1 MARIFDVV
9 EYPNEMRDEL
19 VHRFPEQGSGD
30 FRIGSVV
37 IVREGQAAV
46 FFRDGK
52 ALDAFGPGRHQIT
65 TANIPLVTG
74 LLGKLFNDRTPFT
87 AEVYF
92 VSTREFPQQ
101 KWGTSQPVPIMHP
114 GVGLGASL
122 LRAYGTFGM
131 QISNPQQF
139 VSQFVG
145 AQGAYEFADIR
156 QRLVGLIIQGL
167 RDLLGELKK
176 SAFEVQGL
184 TQDIA
189 AGVRA
194 KTVDDFNAL
203 GLALKAVI
211 VEAISPSETTAEDL
225 RKMGLIDTQTYAQ
238 LQAADAMREA
248 ATAPGGNLAGAG
260 VGLGA
265 GLGLGQMM
273 TGMMGNLQPGAQHP
287 QGGQPAAPTAP
298 TTPAAPAG
306 GAAPDVMSPAQA
318 ATYLQVTEA
327 DVMQMIQGGQIKAK
341 QIGAQYRISKSALDD
356 FLKS

>member
-1 MARIFDVV
+1 MARVFDVV

-19 VHRFPEQGSGD
+19 VHRFPETGSGD
-30 FRIGSVV
+30 FRIGSQV
-37 IVREGQAAV
+37 IVREGQTAV

-52 ALDAFGPGRHQIT
+52 ALDVFGPGRHTIT

-92 VSTREFPQQ
+92 VSTREFPQM

-122 LRAYGTFGM
+122 LRAFGTFGL
-131 QISNPQQF
+131 QINNPQQF
-139 VSQFVG
+139 VAQFVG
-145 AQGAYEFADIR
+145 AQGAYDFADIK
-156 QRLVGLIIQGL
+156 QRLNGLIVQGL

-184 TQDIA
+184 TQEIS

-194 KTVDDFNAL
+194 KAADDFNAI
-203 GLALKAVI
+203 GLTLKVLI
-211 VEAISPSETTAEDL
+211 IEAITPSESTAEDL
-225 RKMGLIDTQTYAQ
+225 RKMGLIDMQTYAQ

-248 ATAPGGNLAGAG
+248 ASAPGGNLAGAG

-273 TGMMGNLQPGAQHP
+273 SGMMGGMVQPGAQHP
-287 QGGQPAAPTAP
+287 AQPAAQ
-298 TTPAAPAG
+298 PAAPAG

-318 ATYLQVTEA
+318 AAYLQVTEA
-327 DVMQMIQGGQIKAK
+327 DVLQMIQGGQIKAK
-341 QIGAQYRISKSALDD
+341 QIGAQYRISKAALDE
-356 FLKS
+356 FLKA

>member
-1 MARIFDVV
+1 MARVFDVV

-19 VHRFPEQGSGD
+19 VHRFPESGSGD
-30 FRIGSVV
+30 FRIGSQV

-52 ALDAFGPGRHQIT
+52 ALDAFGPGRHTIT
-65 TANIPLVTG
+65 TANIPLLTG

-92 VSTREFPQQ
+92 VSTHEFPQF
-101 KWGTSQPVPIMHP
+101 KWGTPQPVPIMHP

-122 LRAYGTFGM
+122 LKAFGTFGL

-139 VSQFVG
+139 VAQFVG
-145 AQGAYEFADIR
+145 AQGTYDFADIR
-156 QRLVGLIIQGL
+156 ERLVGLIIQAL

-184 TQDIA
+184 TQEIA
-189 AGVRA
+189 AGIRA
-194 KTVDDFNAL
+194 KANDDFTAL
-203 GLALKAVI
+203 GLTLKAVVI
-211 VEAISPSETTAEDL
+211 QSLSPSETTAEDL
-225 RKMGLIDTQTYAQ
+225 RKMGLIDMQTYAQ

-265 GLGLGQMM
+265 GMGLGQMM
-273 TGMMGNLQPGAQHP
+273 TGMMGGAMQ
-287 QGGQPAAPTAP
+287 QAGQQ
-298 TTPAAPAG
+298 AAPAG
-306 GAAPDVMSPAQA
+306 ATRGAAPDVMNPAQA
-318 ATYLQVTEA
+318 AAYLQVTEA
-327 DVMQMIQGGQIKAK
+327 DITQMIQSGQIKAK
-341 QIGAQYRISKSALDD
+341 QIGTQYRISKSALDE

>member
-1 MARIFDVV
+1 MARIYDII

-19 VHRFPEQGSGD
+19 VHRFPESGPGD
-30 FRIGSVV
+30 FRLGSSV

-52 ALDAFGPGRHQIT
+52 ALDTFGPGRHVISTMNVPIIQ
-65 TANIPLVTG
+65 G
-74 LLGKLFNDRTPFT
+74 LLGSLSSGKNMFT

-101 KWGTSQPVPIMHP
+101 KWGTPNPVPIMHP

-122 LRAYGTFGM
+122 LRAYGTFGL

-145 AQGAYEFADIR
+145 AQGAYDFADIR
-156 QRLVGLIIQGL
+156 ERLVGLIIQGM

-184 TQDIA
+184 TQEIA

-194 KTVDDFNAL
+194 KTGDDFNAL
-203 GLALKAVI
+203 GLTLKAIV
-211 VEAISPSETTAEDL
+211 VEAITPSETTAEDL
-225 RKMGLIDTQTYAQ
+225 RKMGLIDMQTYAQ

-273 TGMMGNLQPGAQHP
+273 TGMMGGVTQQHP
-287 QGGQPAAPTAP
+287 AQQAAPTPA
-298 TTPAAPAG
+298 TPAAPAAG
-306 GAAPDVMSPAQA
+306 PLPDVMNPAQA
-318 ATYLQVTEA
+318 AAYLQVTEA
-327 DVMQMIQGGQIKAK
+327 DVMQMVSAGQIKAK
-341 QIGAQYRISKSALDD
+341 QIGAQYRISKAALDE

>member
-19 VHRFPEQGSGD
+19 VHRFPESGSGD

-37 IVREGQAAV
+37 IVREGQSAV

-52 ALDAFGPGRHQIT
+52 ALDTFGPGRHQIT
-65 TANIPLVTG
+65 TANVPLVTG
-74 LLGKLFNDRTPFT
+74 LIGKAFNDRTPFT

-101 KWGTSQPVPIMHP
+101 KWGTPNPVPIMHP

-131 QISNPQQF
+131 QINNPQQF
-139 VSQFVG
+139 VSQLVG
-145 AQGAYEFADIR
+145 AQGAYDFADIR
-156 QRLVGLIIQGL
+156 QRLVGLIIQSM

-184 TQDIA
+184 TQEIA

-194 KTVDDFNAL
+194 KAADDFNAL
-203 GLALKAVI
+203 GLTLKVII
-211 VEAISPSETTAEDL
+211 VEAITPSESTAEDL
-225 RKMGLIDTQTYAQ
+225 RKMGLIDMQTYAQ

-273 TGMMGNLQPGAQHP
+273 TGMMGNLQQPH
-287 QGGQPAAPTAP
+287 GGQAAQPSAPTPAGPTAP
-298 TTPAAPAG
+298 AAG
-306 GAAPDVMSPAQA
+306 GPTPEVMNPAQA
-318 ATYLQVTEA
+318 AAYLQVTEA
-327 DVMQMIQGGQIKAK
+327 DVMQMITSGQIKAK
-341 QIGAQYRISKSALDD
+341 QIGAQYRISKAALDD
-356 FLKS
+356 FLKT

>member
-1 MARIFDVV
+1 MARIFDVI

-52 ALDAFGPGRHQIT
+52 ALDTFGPGRHQIT
-65 TANIPLVTG
+65 TANIPLLINLIGVA
-74 LLGKLFNDRTPFT
+74 FNNRTPFP

-101 KWGTSQPVPIMHP
+101 KWGTPNPVPIMHP

-122 LRAYGTFGM
+122 LRAFGTFGL

-145 AQGAYEFADIR
+145 AQGAYQFDDIR
-156 QRLVGLIIQGL
+156 DRLVGVIVQAL

-184 TQDIA
+184 TQEIA

-194 KTVDDFNAL
+194 KAADDFAAL
-203 GLALKAVI
+203 GLALKAI
-211 VEAISPSETTAEDL
+211 VVQSISPSESTAEDL

-238 LQAADAMREA
+238 LQAADAMRDA
-248 ATAPGGNLAGAG
+248 AKAPGGNLAGAG

-273 TGMMGNLQPGAQHP
+273 TGMMGGMMQPGAQ
-287 QGGQPAAPTAP
+287 QQAAGQA
-298 TTPAAPAG
+298 
-306 GAAPDVMSPAQA
+306 GAAAAAAMPDVMNPAQA
-318 ATYLQVTEA
+318 AAYLQVTEA
-327 DVMQMIQGGQIKAK
+327 DVMQMIQAGQIKAK
-341 QIGAQYRISKSALDD
+341 QIGTQFRISKSALED

>member
-19 VHRFPEQGSGD
+19 VHRFPESGPGD
-30 FRIGSVV
+30 FRIGSQV

-52 ALDAFGPGRHQIT
+52 ALDAFGPGRHTLT
-65 TANIPLVTG
+65 TANVPLITG
-74 LLGKLFNDRTPFT
+74 LLGKLFNDRTPFP

-101 KWGTSQPVPIMHP
+101 KWGTPNPVPIMHP

-122 LRAYGTFGM
+122 LRAYGTFGL

-145 AQGAYEFADIR
+145 AQGAYDFADIR
-156 QRLVGLIIQGL
+156 QRLVGLIIQGM

-184 TQDIA
+184 TQEIA

-194 KTVDDFNAL
+194 KVSDDFDAL
-203 GLALKAVI
+203 GLTLKALI
-211 VEAISPSETTAEDL
+211 VESITPSETTAEDL
-225 RKMGLIDTQTYAQ
+225 RKMGLIDMQTYAQ

-273 TGMMGNLQPGAQHP
+273 TGMMGGVMQPGAQHP
-287 QGGQPAAPTAP
+287 QGPAQPAAP
-298 TTPAAPAG
+298 AAGPM
-306 GAAPDVMSPAQA
+306 PEVMNPAQA
-318 ATYLQVTEA
+318 AAYLQVAEA
-327 DVMQMIQGGQIKAK
+327 DVMQMISAGQIKAK
-341 QIGAQYRISKSALDD
+341 QIGAQYRISKAALDE

>member
-1 MARIFDVV
+1 MARIFDVI

-19 VHRFPEQGSGD
+19 VHRFPESGSGD

-52 ALDAFGPGRHQIT
+52 ALDAFDPGRHQIT
-65 TANIPLVTG
+65 TANVPLITG
-74 LLGKLFNDRTPFT
+74 LIGKAFNDRTPFT

-92 VSTREFPQQ
+92 VSMHEFPQQ
-101 KWGTSQPVPIMHP
+101 KWGTPNPVPIMHP

-131 QISNPQQF
+131 QINNPQQF

-145 AQGAYEFADIR
+145 AQGTYDFADIR
-156 QRLVGLIIQGL
+156 QRLVGLIIQGM

-184 TQDIA
+184 TQEIA

-194 KTVDDFNAL
+194 KTADDFNAL
-203 GLALKAVI
+203 GLTLKAVI
-211 VEAISPSETTAEDL
+211 IEAITPSESTAEDL
-225 RKMGLIDTQTYAQ
+225 RKMGLIDMQTYAQ

-287 QGGQPAAPTAP
+287 PAAQPTP
-298 TTPAAPAG
+298 STPATG
-306 GAAPDVMSPAQA
+306 GPTPEVMNPAQA
-318 ATYLQVTEA
+318 AAYLQVTEA
-327 DVMQMIQGGQIKAK
+327 DVVQMISAGQIKAR
-341 QIGAQYRISKSALDD
+341 QIGTQYRISKAALDE

>member
-1 MARIFDVV
+1 
-9 EYPNEMRDEL
+9 
-19 VHRFPEQGSGD
+19 
-30 FRIGSVV
+30 
-37 IVREGQAAV
+37 
-46 FFRDGK
+46 
-52 ALDAFGPGRHQIT
+52 
-65 TANIPLVTG
+65 
-74 LLGKLFNDRTPFT
+74 
-87 AEVYF
+87 
-92 VSTREFPQQ
+92 
-101 KWGTSQPVPIMHP
+101 MHP

-122 LRAYGTFGM
+122 LRAYGTFGL
-131 QISNPQQF
+131 QINNPQQF

-156 QRLVGLIIQGL
+156 QRLVGLIIQGM

-184 TQDIA
+184 TQEIA

-194 KTVDDFNAL
+194 KAGDDFNAL
-203 GLALKAVI
+203 GLTLKAIV
-211 VEAISPSETTAEDL
+211 VEAITPSETTAEDL
-225 RKMGLIDTQTYAQ
+225 RKMGLIDMQTYAQ

-287 QGGQPAAPTAP
+287 QAAPTAP
-298 TTPAAPAG
+298 TPAAPAA
-306 GAAPDVMSPAQA
+306 GAVPDVMNPSQA
-318 ATYLQVTEA
+318 AAYLQVTEA
-327 DVMQMIQGGQIKAK
+327 DVMQMISAGQIKAK
-341 QIGAQYRISKSALDD
+341 QIGAQFRISKAALDE

>member
-1 MARIFDVV
+1 MARIFDVI

-19 VHRFPEQGSGD
+19 VRRFPESGSGD

-52 ALDAFGPGRHQIT
+52 ALDTFGPGRHQIT
-65 TANIPLVTG
+65 TANIPLITG
-74 LLGKLFNDRTPFT
+74 LIGKAFNDRTPFT

-101 KWGTSQPVPIMHP
+101 KWGTPNAVPIMHP

-122 LRAYGTFGM
+122 LRAYGTFGL
-131 QISNPQQF
+131 QINNPQQF

-145 AQGAYEFADIR
+145 AQGSYDFADIR

-184 TQDIA
+184 TQEIA
-189 AGVRA
+189 AGMRA
-194 KTVDDFNAL
+194 KTGDDFNAL
-203 GLALKAVI
+203 GLTLKAIVI
-211 VEAISPSETTAEDL
+211 EAITPSETTAEDL
-225 RKMGLIDTQTYAQ
+225 RKMGLIDMQTYAQ

-273 TGMMGNLQPGAQHP
+273 TGMMGNLQQPH
-287 QGGQPAAPTAP
+287 GGQAAQPPAP
-298 TTPAAPAG
+298 TPAAPAAPAAG
-306 GAAPDVMSPAQA
+306 GPMPDVMNPAQA
-318 ATYLQVTEA
+318 AAYLQVAEA
-327 DVMQMIQGGQIKAK
+327 DVMQMISAGQIKAK
-341 QIGAQYRISKSALDD
+341 QIGSQYRISKAALDE

>member
-1 MARIFDVV
+1 MARVFDVI

-19 VHRFPEQGSGD
+19 VRRFPEQGSGD
-30 FRIGSVV
+30 FRIGSQV

-52 ALDAFGPGRHQIT
+52 ALDAFGPGRHTIT

-101 KWGTSQPVPIMHP
+101 KWGTPNPVPIMHP

-122 LRAYGTFGM
+122 LRAYGTFGL

-145 AQGAYEFADIR
+145 AQGSYDFADIK
-156 QRLVGLIIQGL
+156 QRLVGLIIQGM

-184 TQDIA
+184 TQEIA

-194 KTVDDFNAL
+194 KTGDDFNAL
-203 GLALKAVI
+203 GLTLKALI
-211 VEAISPSETTAEDL
+211 VESITPSESTAEDL
-225 RKMGLIDTQTYAQ
+225 RKMGLIDMQTYAQ

-273 TGMMGNLQPGAQHP
+273 TGMMGGMVQPGAQHP
-287 QGGQPAAPTAP
+287 QAAQPAA
-298 TTPAAPAG
+298 AAPAANG
-306 GAAPDVMSPAQA
+306 PMPDVMNPAQA
-318 ATYLQVTEA
+318 AAYLQVTEA
-327 DVMQMIQGGQIKAK
+327 DVMQMISGGQIKAK
-341 QIGAQYRISKSALDD
+341 QIGAQYRISKAALDD

>member
-1 MARIFDVV
+1 MARVFDVV

-19 VHRFPEQGSGD
+19 VHRFPESGSGD
-30 FRIGSVV
+30 FRIGSQV

-52 ALDAFGPGRHQIT
+52 ALDEFGPGRHTIT

-92 VSTREFPQQ
+92 VSMREFPQF
-101 KWGTSQPVPIMHP
+101 KWGTPQPVPIMHP

-122 LRAYGTFGM
+122 LKAFGTFGL
-131 QISNPQQF
+131 QISDPQQF
-139 VSQFVG
+139 VAQFVG
-145 AQGAYEFADIR
+145 AQGTYDFADIR
-156 QRLVGLIIQGL
+156 DRLVGLIIQGL

-184 TQDIA
+184 TQEIA
-189 AGVRA
+189 AGIRA
-194 KTVDDFNAL
+194 KAADDFAAL
-203 GLALKAVI
+203 GLTLKAIVI
-211 VEAISPSETTAEDL
+211 QSLSPSETTAEDL
-225 RKMGLIDTQTYAQ
+225 RKMGLLDTQTYAQ

-248 ATAPGGNLAGAG
+248 ANAPGGNLAGAG

-273 TGMMGNLQPGAQHP
+273 TGMMGGMVQPGAQ
-287 QGGQPAAPTAP
+287 QQQAAQQAAPTA
-298 TTPAAPAG
+298 A
-306 GAAPDVMSPAQA
+306 GAAMPDVMNPAQA
-318 ATYLQVTEA
+318 AAYLQVTEA
-327 DVMQMIQGGQIKAK
+327 DITQMIQAGQLKAK
-341 QIGAQYRISKSALDD
+341 QIGAQYRISKAALDE

>member
-1 MARIFDVV
+1 MARIYDIV
-9 EYPNEMRDEL
+9 EYPNEMRDEW
-19 VHRFPEQGSGD
+19 VHRFPEGGPGD
-30 FRIGSVV
+30 FRLGSSV

-52 ALDAFGPGRHQIT
+52 ALDAFGPGRHVIST
-65 TANIPLVTG
+65 MNVPLIEG
-74 LLGKLFNDRTPFT
+74 LLGSLSSGKNMFT

-92 VSTREFPQQ
+92 VSTREFPQM
-101 KWGTSQPVPIMHP
+101 KWGTPQPVPIMHP

-122 LRAYGTFGM
+122 LRAFGTFGV
-131 QISNPQQF
+131 QINNPQQF
-139 VSQFVG
+139 VAQFVG

-156 QRLVGLIIQGL
+156 ERLVGLIIQGL

-184 TQDIA
+184 TQEIA

-194 KTVDDFNAL
+194 KAADDFNAL
-203 GLALKAVI
+203 GLSLKAIVI
-211 VEAISPSETTAEDL
+211 EAISPSESTAEDL
-225 RKMGLIDTQTYAQ
+225 RKMGLIDMQTYTQ

-248 ATAPGGNLAGAG
+248 ATAPGGSLAGAG

-273 TGMMGNLQPGAQHP
+273 TGMMGNLQQPRPAQAA
-287 QGGQPAAPTAP
+287 QPAAP
-298 TTPAAPAG
+298 AAPAAG
-306 GAAPDVMSPAQA
+306 GPAPDVMNPAQA

-327 DVMQMIQGGQIKAK
+327 DVMQMIQSGQIKAK
-341 QIGAQYRISKSALDD
+341 QIGTQYRISKAALDE

>member
-1 MARIFDVV
+1 MARIYDII

-19 VHRFPEQGSGD
+19 VHRFPESGPGD
-30 FRIGSVV
+30 FRLGSSV

-52 ALDAFGPGRHQIT
+52 ALDTFGPGRHVISTMNVPIIQ
-65 TANIPLVTG
+65 G
-74 LLGKLFNDRTPFT
+74 LLGSLSSGKNMFT

-101 KWGTSQPVPIMHP
+101 KWGTPNPVPIMHP

-122 LRAYGTFGM
+122 LRAYGTFGL
-131 QISNPQQF
+131 QINNPQQF

-145 AQGAYEFADIR
+145 AQGGYDFADIR
-156 QRLVGLIIQGL
+156 QRLVGLIIQSM

-184 TQDIA
+184 TQEIA

-194 KTVDDFNAL
+194 KTGDDFNAL
-203 GLALKAVI
+203 GLTLKAIV
-211 VEAISPSETTAEDL
+211 VEAITPSETTAEDL
-225 RKMGLIDTQTYAQ
+225 RKMGLIDMQTYAQ

-248 ATAPGGNLAGAG
+248 ATAPGGSLAGAG

-287 QGGQPAAPTAP
+287 QAAPTTP
-298 TTPAAPAG
+298 TPAAPAA
-306 GAAPDVMSPAQA
+306 GAVPDVMNPSQA
-318 ATYLQVTEA
+318 AAYLQVTEA
-327 DVMQMIQGGQIKAK
+327 DVMQMISAGQIKAK
-341 QIGAQYRISKSALDD
+341 QIGSQVRISKAALEE

>member
-1 MARIFDVV
+1 MARIYDII

-19 VHRFPEQGSGD
+19 VHRFPESGPGD
-30 FRIGSVV
+30 FRLGSSV

-52 ALDAFGPGRHQIT
+52 ALDTFGPGRHVISTMNVPIIQ
-65 TANIPLVTG
+65 G
-74 LLGKLFNDRTPFT
+74 LLGSLSSGKNMFT

-101 KWGTSQPVPIMHP
+101 KWGTPNPVPIMHP

-122 LRAYGTFGM
+122 LRAYGTFGL
-131 QISNPQQF
+131 QINNPQQF
-139 VSQFVG
+139 VNQFVG
-145 AQGAYEFADIR
+145 AQGGYDFADIR
-156 QRLVGLIIQGL
+156 QRLVGLIIQSM

-184 TQDIA
+184 TQEIA

-194 KTVDDFNAL
+194 KTGDDFNAL
-203 GLALKAVI
+203 GLTLKAIV
-211 VEAISPSETTAEDL
+211 VEAITPSETTAEDL
-225 RKMGLIDTQTYAQ
+225 RKMGLIDMQTYAQ

-248 ATAPGGNLAGAG
+248 ATAPGGSLAGAG

-287 QGGQPAAPTAP
+287 QAAPTAP
-298 TTPAAPAG
+298 TSAAPAA
-306 GAAPDVMSPAQA
+306 GAVPDVMNPSQA
-318 ATYLQVTEA
+318 AAYLQVTEA
-327 DVMQMIQGGQIKAK
+327 DVMQMISAGQIKAK
-341 QIGAQYRISKSALDD
+341 QIGSQVRISKAALEE

>member
-1 MARIFDVV
+1 MARIFDVI

-19 VHRFPEQGSGD
+19 VRRFPEQGAGD
-30 FRIGSVV
+30 FRIGSAV

-52 ALDAFGPGRHQIT
+52 ALDTFGPGRHQIT
-65 TANIPLVTG
+65 TANIPLLVDVI
-74 LLGKLFNDRTPFT
+74 GKAFNDRSPFT

-101 KWGTSQPVPIMHP
+101 KWGTPQAVPIMHP

-122 LRAYGTFGM
+122 LRAFGTFGM

-145 AQGAYEFADIR
+145 AQGSYDFADIR
-156 QRLVGLIIQGL
+156 ERLVGVIIQAM

-184 TQDIA
+184 TQEIA

-194 KTVDDFNAL
+194 KAADDFTAL
-203 GLALKAVI
+203 GLTLKAIVI
-211 VEAISPSETTAEDL
+211 ASLSPSESTAEDL
-225 RKMGLIDTQTYAQ
+225 RKMGLIDMQTYAQ
-238 LQAADAMREA
+238 LQAADAMRDA
-248 ATAPGGNLAGAG
+248 AKAPGGNLAGAG

-273 TGMMGNLQPGAQHP
+273 TGMMGGMMQPGAQ
-287 QGGQPAAPTAP
+287 QQQAAPQA
-298 TTPAAPAG
+298 TPAAM
-306 GAAPDVMSPAQA
+306 PDVMNPAQA
-318 ATYLQVTEA
+318 ATFLQVTEA
-327 DVMQMIQGGQIKAK
+327 DVMQMIQAGQIKAK
-341 QIGAQYRISKSALDD
+341 QIGSQYRISKAALEE